1 MNRANPQQV
10 LERLIASPNDVT
22 AAIAQCF
29 KALVDV
35 AGSPPGSPIL
45 VTVTD
50 YTKSPFSTRSRVFG
64 RKALTDHVGMF
75 AWMKF
80 RAAFS
85 ISHNARLKLEA
96 TMFEANGE
104 IGTTSDES
112 DLDSWPELIHYIHKL
127 NVSVHSAN

>member
-29 KALVDV
+29 KALVDS
-35 AGSPPGSPIL
+35 ASNPPGSPIL

-64 RKALTDHVGMF
+64 RKALTDHVGMV
-75 AWMKF
+75 
-80 RAAFS
+80 RLPSLSLLYPLS
-85 ISHNARLKLEA
+85 IH
-96 TMFEANGE
+96 
-104 IGTTSDES
+104 
-112 DLDSWPELIHYIHKL
+112 DLGS
-127 NVSVHSAN
+127 SRG